1 VYALRESRLPV
12 GIRIWDPRNGE
23 SVDVFI
29 SYFKEQPDVF
39 FDAQAFSTKLTDRNC
54 TEADLA
60 HMFLKDP
67 GGQFVTAKDLYDGRE
82 VK

>member
-1 VYALRESRLPV
+1 V
-12 GIRIWDPRNGE
+12 NGK

-39 FDAQAFSTKLTDRNC
+39 FDAKAFSTNLADQSC

-60 HMFLKDP
+60 HIFLKDP
-67 GGQFVTAKDLYDGRE
+67 GGQYITAKDLLEHQSDSDVRD
-82 VK
+82 KK